1 MNSSASPSP
10 AAPCST
16 ACSAISTA
24 ASISTPDPALPP
36 LSDPERLLALSYAPA
51 DRRDRLAL
59 LWRIDERMG
68 AIVAAAR
75 EPAIGA
81 MRLIWWRD
89 ALTRL
94 DEPEVPAPAEPLLA
108 AAAGQLLPAGLSGR
122 SLAAIEEGWAALLEE
137 ETPGE
142 VQIVAHGEERGG
154 PLFALSAALLGAVP
168 EDVGRAGEGW
178 ALAELGHRLRDAEA
192 RRLARG
198 AAAERL
204 GEVAIGR
211 WPATLRPLGL
221 LVLLAR
227 MDAAMPAERQR
238 RQGSPK
244 RMLRALAY
252 RLTGR

>member
-1 MNSSASPSP
+1 V
-10 AAPCST
+10 APCSI
-16 ACSAISTA
+16 ASSATSTA
-24 ASISTPDPALPP
+24 ASISTPDPTL
-36 LSDPERLLALSYAPA
+36 LSDPERQLALSYAPA
-51 DRRDRLAL
+51 DRRDPLAL

-94 DEPEVPAPAEPLLA
+94 DEAGLPVPAEPLLA
-108 AAAGQLLPAGLSGR
+108 AAAGQLLPAGLPGGSV
-122 SLAAIEEGWAALLEE
+122 AMIEEGWAALLEQ
-137 ETPGE
+137 E
-142 VQIVAHGEERGG
+142 VPSEAEIIAHGERRGR

-168 EDVGRAGEGW
+168 EDIGRAGEGW
-178 ALAELGHRLRDAEA
+178 ALAELGHRLRDPEA
-192 RRLARG
+192 RRFARA

-204 GEVAIGR
+204 DEVAIDR
-211 WPATLRPLGL
+211 WTAALRPLGL
-221 LVLLAR
+221 LTLLAR
-227 MDAAMPAERQR
+227 RDAAMPVEELR

-244 RMLRALAY
+244 RMFRALAY

>member
-1 MNSSASPSP
+1 M
-10 AAPCST
+10 
-16 ACSAISTA
+16 A
-24 ASISTPDPALPP
+24 ASISTSDLSPRS

-51 DRRDRLAL
+51 AGRDRLAL
-59 LWRIDERMG
+59 LWQIDERMG

-75 EPAIGA
+75 EPTIGA

-89 ALTRL
+89 ALARL
-94 DEPEVPAPAEPLLA
+94 DEPGLPAPAEPLLSA
-108 AAAGQLLPAGLSGR
+108 AAECLLPAGLPGR
-122 SLAAIEEGWAALLEE
+122 SIAAIEEGWAALLEDAV
-137 ETPGE
+137 PGE
-142 VQIVAHGEERGG
+142 AQIIAHGEGRGG

-178 ALAELGHRLRDAEA
+178 ALADLGHRLRDPDA
-192 RRLARG
+192 RPFARA

-204 GEVAIGR
+204 GDVAIDR

-221 LVLLAR
+221 LVLFAR
-227 MDAAMPAERQR
+227 MDAALPSERQR

-244 RMLRALAY
+244 RMFRALAY